1 MILQSETP
9 ASLWLL
15 RRSSTD
21 MFNKSSELLIA
32 VFSFEAIAG
41 KLNVPY
47 EPAAAFLLVLLAAM
61 LGPQV
66 LTA

>member
-1 MILQSETP
+1 
-9 ASLWLL
+9 
-15 RRSSTD
+15 